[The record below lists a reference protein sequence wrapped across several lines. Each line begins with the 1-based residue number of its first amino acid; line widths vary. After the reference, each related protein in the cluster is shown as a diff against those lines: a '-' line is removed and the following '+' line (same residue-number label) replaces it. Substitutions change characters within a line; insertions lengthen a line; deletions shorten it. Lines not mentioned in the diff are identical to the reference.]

1 MNGQLRMAHGLG
13 AAFCTQVK
21 IGGGGGWGSD
31 TPLSSAEIQML
42 CWAQMNAQGTL
53 MATMGGA
60 GASARNHA

>member
-1 MNGQLRMAHGLG
+1 MAHGVG

-21 IGGGGGWGSD
+21 IGGGWDSD

-42 CWAQMNAQGTL
+42 CWAQMKAQGTL
-53 MATMGGA
+53 RATMGGA